1 MCHSPHPGDSLWLY
15 CHEWD
20 VANMNMLH
28 ERGTLYY
35 PAIISQITE
44 THNTAHNYIRPD
56 TIISTPIC
64 FTGSQLRIFLF
75 CLVLIHLVWA
85 FEIEF
90 ENYLHVVDTIGQW
103 SMDEWTLPAAV
114 SRVFRRDYDSFKSR
128 LGPLPVIRP
137 QVVLVRSTV
146 SPPPI
151 QLGQTSK
158 HNQLQYSIGLQIQT
172 VANK

>member
-1 MCHSPHPGDSLWLY
+1 MSPIWTCCTRGGHYTIPPSSVRLQRHTTLHIITLDLIPSYLLLSASRAHSSEYFRFAWSSFIWL
-15 CHEWD
+15 
-20 VANMNMLH
+20 
-28 ERGTLYY
+28 
-35 PAIISQITE
+35 
-44 THNTAHNYIRPD
+44 
-56 TIISTPIC
+56 
-64 FTGSQLRIFLF
+64 
-75 CLVLIHLVWA
+75 
-85 FEIEF
+85 EIEF

-114 SRVFRRDYDSFKSR
+114 SRVFRSDYDSFKSR

-158 HNQLQYSIGLQIQT
+158 HNQLQYSIGLRT
-172 VANK
+172 LASK

>member
-28 ERGTLYY
+28 ERGTLHY

-64 FTGSQLRIFLF
+64 FTGSQLRIFSF
-75 CLVLIHLVWA
+75 CLVLIHLAWDWVWKLFA
-85 FEIEF
+85 CSWY
-90 ENYLHVVDTIGQW
+90 NWPMKHGWVDTP
-103 SMDEWTLPAAV
+103 S
-114 SRVFRRDYDSFKSR
+114 SRSSVFRRDYDSFKSR

-158 HNQLQYSIGLQIQT
+158 HNQLQYSIGLQT

>member
-64 FTGSQLRIFLF
+64 FTGSQLRIFSF
-75 CLVLIHLVWA
+75 CLVLIHFAWDWVRKLFACSWYNWPMKHGWVDTPSSR
-85 FEIEF
+85 EP
-90 ENYLHVVDTIGQW
+90 HVPPRLWQLQTSAGSAPCNQAPGGPSEVHSVPAPDTIGTNQQ
-103 SMDEWTLPAAV
+103 TQ
-114 SRVFRRDYDSFKSR
+114 
-128 LGPLPVIRP
+128 P
-137 QVVLVRSTV
+137 QYRNL
-146 SPPPI
+146 
-151 QLGQTSK
+151 
-158 HNQLQYSIGLQIQT
+158 
-172 VANK
+172 

>member
-64 FTGSQLRIFLF
+64 FTGSQLRIFSF
-75 CLVLIHLVWA
+75 CLVLIHLVWDWVWKLFA
-85 FEIEF
+85 CSWY
-90 ENYLHVVDTIGQW
+90 NWPMKHGWVDTP
-103 SMDEWTLPAAV
+103 S
-114 SRVFRRDYDSFKSR
+114 SVFRRDYDSFKSR

-158 HNQLQYSIGLQIQT
+158 HNQLQYSIGLQT
-172 VANK
+172 YKL

>member
-28 ERGTLYY
+28 ERGDTTIPPSSVRLQRHTTLH
-35 PAIISQITE
+35 IITLDLIPSYLLLSASR
-44 THNTAHNYIRPD
+44 AHSSEYFSFAW
-56 TIISTPIC
+56 STFI
-64 FTGSQLRIFLF
+64 
-75 CLVLIHLVWA
+75 W

-90 ENYLHVVDTIGQW
+90 ENYLHVVDTIDQW
-103 SMDEWTLPAAV
+103 SMDQWTLPAAV
-114 SRVFRRDYDSFKSR
+114 SRVFRRDYDSFKSP

-146 SPPPI
+146 SPPPV
-151 QLGQTSK
+151 QMGQTSQ
-158 HNQLQYSIGLQIQT
+158 HSQLQYSIGLPT
-172 VANK
+172 VAYK

>member
-28 ERGTLYY
+28 ERGDTTIQPSSVRLQRHTTLH
-35 PAIISQITE
+35 IITLDLIPSYLLLSASR
-44 THNTAHNYIRPD
+44 AHSSEYFSFAWSSFI
-56 TIISTPIC
+56 
-64 FTGSQLRIFLF
+64 
-75 CLVLIHLVWA
+75 W

-90 ENYLHVVDTIGQW
+90 ENYLHVVDTFGQW

-114 SRVFRRDYDSFKSR
+114 SRVFRRDYDSFKSP

-137 QVVLVRSTV
+137 QVVLVRSTL

-151 QLGQTSK
+151 QMGQTSK
-158 HNQLQYSIGLQIQT
+158 HNQLQYSIDYLL
-172 VANK
+172 